1 MAKTY
6 TFEDANREEGVNR
19 GYVPTRE
26 LGDFTEGYLNKFTT
40 GTLEDAKNCL
50 NKYNKAL
57 DISETFA
64 KNKYPT
70 AFTLETSDQTI
81 YNMLKESFTNY
92 ANNLKE
98 KSESM
103 YGDVNSKV
111 KTLSYAGMLGS
122 GVGSLYG
129 SYIEDSVLIA
139 SAGIILASSLLAL
152 AGKKK
157 IAKFISEYQNSK
169 IAKKLEVVDKFTLN

>member
-1 MAKTY
+1 MVKNY
-6 TFEDANREEGVNR
+6 TFEDAHGEDGVIR
-19 GYVPTRE
+19 DYTPTRE
-26 LGDFTEGYLNKFTT
+26 LGDFTEYYLNKFTT
-40 GTLEDAKNCL
+40 GTLKDAKNCL
-50 NKYNKAL
+50 DKYDKAL

-70 AFTLETSDQTI
+70 AFTLETSNQTI

-103 YGDVNSKV
+103 YRDVDSKV
-111 KTLSYAGMLGS
+111 KTLSYAGILGS

-129 SYIEDSVLIA
+129 SYIDDSVVIA
-139 SAGIILASSLLAL
+139 GAGIILASSLLAL

-157 IAKFISEYQNSK
+157 IAQFISEYQNSR
-169 IAKKLEVVDKFTLN
+169 IDKKLEVIDKFALN